1 MKKNSILNLMT
12 AGLSLCVVLGMSSC
26 GEKELYN
33 PEVIHEQNVMSY
45 EQKFVDIYG
54 PVSPTQSWDFTA
66 AANTRAAENETA
78 VVIDQWKDGN
88 YGLEWKWK
96 DSHNENKL
104 NQVELNKIYNNDLE
118 DIKAAVADT
127 RAQKWDLSEY
137 SSILFRVFATSPCD
151 NTKTYMRVGVHL
163 DSDKN
168 WWIAQTNPKLRWHK
182 GTNYMDHPRYLDLTQ
197 LPEDAF
203 WFVIAQTHEE
213 AKTNKQGAKVLA
225 SSYELKNYKVINVN
239 GNTFWCFDCN
249 DDGNYEDMIWW
260 VEAVKKPVIP
270 DEPTLVSE
278 ISKRYMME
286 DLGTIGDFDFNDAVV
301 DLSQKTWSDGT
312 VTKTGVV
319 RALGGILDI
328 TIKLGGKTAWTKSS
342 NLNPASIINTQP
354 NYNENGNYGEF
365 DASDWNPAANNIAF
379 VVKGQNSEEVTINF
393 PETGSVPQMVAV
405 KITRNWMEEN
415 KRVPSIAW
423 CRQ

>member
-1 MKKNSILNLMT
+1 M
-12 AGLSLCVVLGMSSC
+12 CVVLGMSSC

-225 SSYELKNYKVINVN
+225 SSYELKTYKVINVN

-249 DDGNYEDMIWW
+249 GDGNYEDMIWW

-328 TIKLGGKTAWTKSS
+328 TIKLGGKTAWTKSN

-365 DASDWNPAANNIAF
+365 DASDWNPDANNIAF
-379 VVKGQNSEEVTINF
+379 VVKGQNAELVTINF

>member
-1 MKKNSILNLMT
+1 
-12 AGLSLCVVLGMSSC
+12 
-26 GEKELYN
+26 
-33 PEVIHEQNVMSY
+33 
-45 EQKFVDIYG
+45 
-54 PVSPTQSWDFTA
+54 
-66 AANTRAAENETA
+66 
-78 VVIDQWKDGN
+78 
-88 YGLEWKWK
+88 
-96 DSHNENKL
+96 
-104 NQVELNKIYNNDLE
+104 
-118 DIKAAVADT
+118 
-127 RAQKWDLSEY
+127 
-137 SSILFRVFATSPCD
+137 
-151 NTKTYMRVGVHL
+151 
-163 DSDKN
+163 
-168 WWIAQTNPKLRWHK
+168 
-182 GTNYMDHPRYLDLTQ
+182 
-197 LPEDAF
+197 
-203 WFVIAQTHEE
+203 
-213 AKTNKQGAKVLA
+213 
-225 SSYELKNYKVINVN
+225 
-239 GNTFWCFDCN
+239 
-249 DDGNYEDMIWW
+249 MIWW

-312 VTKTGVV
+312 VTKTGIV

-365 DASDWNPAANNIAF
+365 DASDWNPDANNIAF